1 MIRALLVVLVVI
13 VVLSV
18 MGVSV
23 AETIL
28 AHLFDLLDP
37 LPLDWLRELIGV

>member
-1 MIRALLVVLVVI
+1 MIRALLFVLVVI
-13 VVLSV
+13 VVLSM

-23 AETIL
+23 AESLLTT
-28 AHLFDLLDP
+28 LFELLDP